1 MAMPQPLLPKHTV
14 VKVIGN
20 ARTKQSL
27 VGLTGRV
34 KKAVGLGGWHHG
46 EGISLFCNIFCLPAV
61 PSAAAGV
68 LMWPLWLARA
78 ILAATEVPG

>member
-46 EGISLFCNIFCLPAV
+46 ERISLFCNHMSFCNFCSCCLGADV
-61 PSAAAGV
+61 ADVAGFC
-68 LMWPLWLARA
+68 
-78 ILAATEVPG
+78 IPGSN